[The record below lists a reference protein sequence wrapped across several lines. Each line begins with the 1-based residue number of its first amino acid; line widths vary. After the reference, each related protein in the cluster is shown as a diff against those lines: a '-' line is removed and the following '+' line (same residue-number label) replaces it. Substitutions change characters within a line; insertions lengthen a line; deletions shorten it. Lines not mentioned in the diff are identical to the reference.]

1 MIDAALSLIEHYATL
16 NFAHVLLAP
25 SSVGLF
31 ASRGFRVLM
40 QTR

>member
-1 MIDAALSLIEHYATL
+1 MIGAAMSLIEHYATL
-16 NFAHVLLAP
+16 KFAHVLLAA

-40 QTR
+40 QAR